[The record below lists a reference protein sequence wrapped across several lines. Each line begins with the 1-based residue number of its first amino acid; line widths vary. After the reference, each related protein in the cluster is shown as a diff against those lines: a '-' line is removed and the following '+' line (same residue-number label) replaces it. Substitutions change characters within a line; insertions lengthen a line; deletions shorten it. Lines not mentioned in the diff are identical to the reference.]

1 MVKDKLNYQALQQEL
16 DEIVFNLQSGDVDLG
31 ETVKLYK
38 RSQELIKE
46 LEKILKKAEI
56 NIKELKQEKI

>member
-56 NIKELKQEKI
+56 NIKELKQGKI